1 MWNNESQR
9 VILSLQ
15 QRPFPYSQ
23 LLLEQ
28 YVLRLSQT
36 RIGSNF
42 CIQKIT
48 KKINFQKQMKNIIN
62 SRTDDREYSSKG
74 DLPETFFFLNLDC
87 TSRVN
92 RCRTCLWLKIL
103 TNNDQNQKFK
113 KKQKRISKMHMI

>member
-1 MWNNESQR
+1 MWNNEPQR

-28 YVLRLSQT
+28 YVLHLSQT

-48 KKINFQKQMKNIIN
+48 KKINFQKQMKNIKAPELM
-62 SRTDDREYSSKG
+62 RESIV
-74 DLPETFFFLNLDC
+74 ENE
-87 TSRVN
+87 
-92 RCRTCLWLKIL
+92 TCLKPSSSL
-103 TNNDQNQKFK
+103 TLIV
-113 KKQKRISKMHMI
+113 RAE